1 MIRTS
6 YQNNDLN
13 YGDIITTITK
23 CILPKKIVEIGI
35 LDGYSLSKFIEN
47 SPDDTIIEAYDLF
60 EEFNGNHAN
69 KEYITEKFNQ
79 HSNVKIRYGN
89 FYNLHESI
97 GNNIDILHI
106 DIANNGDV
114 LDFVIKNYFNLMSKN
129 SVIIFEGGSTER
141 DNIEW
146 MNKYN
151 KPKIVPVI
159 EKLIKLGYNV
169 SVLGKMPSITIIN
182 F

>member
-47 SPDDTIIEAYDLF
+47 SNNETIIEAYDLF

-69 KEYITEKFNQ
+69 KEYIIEKYSK
-79 HSNVKIRYGN
+79 HSNVKINYGD
-89 FYNLHESI
+89 FYKLYEII

-114 LDFVIKNYFNLMSKN
+114 LEFVIKNYFNLMSKN
-129 SVIIFEGGSTER
+129 GIIIFEGGSTER

-151 KPKIVPVI
+151 KSKIVPVI
-159 EKLIKLGYNV
+159 EKLNRFGYNI
-169 SVLGKMPSITIIN
+169 SVLGKMPSITIIKI
-182 F
+182 